1 MPRRGPALTRM
12 RADPLIELLA
22 EAVQPRPRRQGWH
35 GGPTPVGAVRGL
47 TAADAAW
54 RPPGGAH
61 SIWELTLHIAY
72 WNYAVRRRITGADSA
87 RFPRSPS
94 NWPEPP
100 ARPTD
105 AAWDADRALLLDG
118 HTRLTEAIR
127 TVPPARLGERPA
139 GAKKWTYGELI
150 TGIAQHDAYHT
161 GQIQLLKRLRR
172 GRRNRP

>member
-1 MPRRGPALTRM
+1 VRP
-12 RADPLIELLA
+12 DPLIELLA
-22 EAVQPRPRRQGWH
+22 EGVQPGPRRHPWH

-54 RPPGGAH
+54 RPAGGRH
-61 SIWELTLHIAY
+61 SIWELMLHIAY
-72 WNYAVRRRITGADSA
+72 WDYAVRRRITGDAST

-100 ARPTD
+100 TRPTEP
-105 AAWDADRALLLDG
+105 AWDADRALLRDEHL
-118 HTRLTEAIR
+118 RLAEAIR
-127 TVPPARLGERPA
+127 TVPAARLGERPA

-161 GQIQLLKRLRR
+161 GQIQLLKRLRSG
-172 GRRNRP
+172 GRSRS